1 MKAEYIN
8 PFLEAGQMVLSM
20 VCGVEP
26 KFGKVYIR
34 NSPFS
39 ADDLIIIGI
48 TGKIKGQVHFL
59 LSKEN
64 AKAIASFMMGGMEV
78 KDLDEIAISAI
89 GEIGNMIMGNT
100 STIYAQ
106 KGLKIDI
113 TPPTIVL
120 GEKIEISNKAPAIAV
135 PVNLDRFGS
144 MDIVIAAVEQE

>member
-1 MKAEYIN
+1 
-8 PFLEAGQMVLSM
+8 
-20 VCGVEP
+20 
-26 KFGKVYIR
+26 
-34 NSPFS
+34 
-39 ADDLIIIGI
+39 
-48 TGKIKGQVHFL
+48 
-59 LSKEN
+59 
-64 AKAIASFMMGGMEV
+64 MMGGMEV